1 MDFKRILIIQTAAIG
16 DVILCTSLIEKMHQS
31 FPDAKID
38 FLLKNG
44 NEQLFKGHPIL
55 NQVLIWDKSEHK
67 YRNLLDVIILVQEM
81 KYDLLINV
89 QRYLSS
95 GLISLLS
102 KAKFRIGFSKN
113 PLSLFYTKRV
123 KHAIGDVSIHEID
136 RNAKLIEKWTD
147 GVRFMPKLYPVKAHF
162 AKVSQ
167 YKTREYI
174 CIAPASLWKTK
185 ELPYEKWVELLDQI
199 DPDIYVYL
207 IGSDADVVLCKKI
220 KLSTTHPNLL
230 ILSGKLKFLE
240 TTALMKDARMNYVLD
255 SAPMHMASAVNAK
268 TTAIFCST
276 APQYGFGPLADQS
289 IIIESEEHLK
299 CKPCGVHGFKMCP
312 KKHFKCALNIN
323 TNKLLKRI

>member
-1 MDFKRILIIQTAAIG
+1 VDLNRILIIQTAAIG
-16 DVILCTSLIEKMHQS
+16 DVILCTSLIEKIHHHY
-31 FPDAKID
+31 PDAKID
-38 FLLKNG
+38 FLLKKG

-102 KAKFRIGFSKN
+102 KAKFRSGFTKN
-113 PLSLFYTKRV
+113 PFSLFYTNRV
-123 KHAIGDVSIHEID
+123 KHIIGDVSIHEID
-136 RNAKLIEKWTD
+136 RNSKLIEKWTD
-147 GVRFMPKLYPVKAHF
+147 DGRFLPKLYPIKAHF

-167 YKTREYI
+167 FKTREYV
-174 CIAPASLWKTK
+174 CIAPASLWRTK
-185 ELPYEKWVELLDQI
+185 ELPPEKWVEFLNRLDSE
-199 DPDIYVYL
+199 IYVYL
-207 IGSDADVVLCKKI
+207 IGSAADVELCKQI
-220 KLSTTHPNLL
+220 KSSTTHTNSL

-240 TTALMKDARMNYVLD
+240 TTALMKDAKMNYVLD

-276 APQYGFGPLADQS
+276 TPQYGFGPLADQFV
-289 IIIESEEHLK
+289 IIESEEKLK
-299 CKPCGVHGFKMCP
+299 CKPCGVHGRDKCP
-312 KKHFKCALNIN
+312 EKHFKCGLNIN
-323 TNKLLKRI
+323 LNKL